1 MALYT
6 KPSES
11 LVFVP
16 AVVEVVFKLFLE
28 LPVGFKVGFKVL
40 DVAGVVALVVAE
52 AFLVAVALEVF
63 AIFDVLLLRT
73 GAGGAVPVVPLA
85 RVLVGVV
92 PEGDGV
98 DGRAERGAA
107 VLNTDGEIEE
117 EVMLTLV
124 MAEFT
129 RLGLIEDMGC
139 ISSISN
145 AERALNGKGALLEG
159 TPALGTT
166 SLLKDFQSL

>member
-1 MALYT
+1 MLQLSDLAI
-6 KPSES
+6 
-11 LVFVP
+11 
-16 AVVEVVFKLFLE
+16 
-28 LPVGFKVGFKVL
+28 GFWLRLLAWLQLSGWAIGFWL
-40 DVAGVVALVVAE
+40 RLLAWLRRRGFALVVAE